1 MILLRD
7 KYYRLLA
14 SDIAHGVGTF
24 KISIIDTCDVFN
36 GHFPGHPI
44 CPGVFN
50 VQTLKECCA
59 DVLSMDIT
67 IISIKQCRFLSVIEP
82 TSGPLPQKTY
92 SVKVNTMA
100 AEEGMYSLKAT
111 IEDDT
116 QIYLNFD
123 GKVAEKV

>member
-14 SDIAHGVGTF
+14 SDIADGAGTF

-59 DVLSMDIT
+59 DVLSADIT
-67 IISIKQCRFLSVIEP
+67 FVSIKQCRFLSVIEP
-82 TSGPLPQKTY
+82 KSEPSAPVYT
-92 SVKVNTMA
+92 VKVSTTVA
-100 AEEGMYSLKAT
+100 GDGVYGIKAS

-116 QIYLNFD
+116 QTYLSFD
-123 GKVAEKV
+123 GKAQVKA